1 LTDDEFDVLRAKVR
15 ETMGRA
21 ALWKSRDMLRKIR
34 SQHAEQQAMA
44 RAQRHIKEVRLLK
57 SWLLTETAR
66 RRPARR
72 RRPLTGARGRTRR
85 NP

>member
-1 LTDDEFDVLRAKVR
+1 VLRAKVR

-34 SQHAEQQAMA
+34 SQHAGQQAMA
-44 RAQRHIKEVRLLK
+44 RAQRYIKEVRLLK
-57 SWLLTETAR
+57 SLLLTETPR
-66 RRPARR
+66 MRQARR
-72 RRPLTGARGRTRR
+72 RRPLTGARARTRR